1 MTILYFAAALFMPLS
16 AEDRTDLRCEGH
28 EKEEKNVKRKLKK
41 AGKLMLILL
50 LAALLTSC
58 GNSENGTESVNQEE
72 TEAGETFIDEEA
84 EADEASADEKD
95 EADEVSADEEDESG
109 ETSAAQ
115 EGTETGETSADQE
128 TAAEEGADTVQEPE
142 GTVMYTT
149 TSVNVRTEPS
159 TEAEIYTLLEGHTEV
174 QKIGDEGEWSQ
185 IRLDGNI
192 YYISSQYLRE
202 KIEGQN
208 GFLVAIDAGHQQRG
222 NSEQEPVGPGASE
235 TKAKVA
241 GGTSGVVSGL
251 AEYELTL
258 QVALKLE
265 EELIA
270 RGYEVLM
277 IRTTNDVNISN
288 AERAQMANDAGADA
302 FIRIHANGSTNA
314 SANGAMTIC
323 QTETNPY
330 NASLYSLSR
339 ELSDCVLDELTAAT
353 GCKKEYV
360 WETDSMSGINWCQV
374 PVTIVEMGYMTNAQE
389 DAKMASEDYQ
399 YQIVAGIANG
409 IDKFLLD
416 DYDKMQ

>member
-1 MTILYFAAALFMPLS
+1 M
-16 AEDRTDLRCEGH
+16 
-28 EKEEKNVKRKLKK
+28 KRKLKK

-58 GNSENGTESVNQEE
+58 GNSENGAESVNQEE
-72 TEAGETFIDEEA
+72 NEAGETSVDEEV

-142 GTVMYTT
+142 GTAMYTT

>member
-1 MTILYFAAALFMPLS
+1 
-16 AEDRTDLRCEGH
+16 
-28 EKEEKNVKRKLKK
+28 
-41 AGKLMLILL
+41 MLILL

-58 GNSENGTESVNQEE
+58 GNSENGAESVNQEE
-72 TEAGETFIDEEA
+72 NEAGETSVDEEV

-128 TAAEEGADTVQEPE
+128 TAAEEGADTAQEPE
-142 GTVMYTT
+142 GTAMYTT